1 MGEDELQQRAQNRKT
16 QNTRTFFVGRELG
29 RVLEEEP
36 FEHRLELVI
45 GHKVNQVGQELV
57 LGGQEGAL

>member
-57 LGGQEGAL
+57 L